1 MIDRNI
7 IAKRLKED
15 MPEASDRYLDLKV
28 DKLLNNYLEELEA
41 NLIEWIDHKPLSD
54 IYIGELSINILTR
67 EWGFL
72 DIVGAFAGMK
82 AYKDCGC
89 GDGYWIIHR
98 RLTM

>member
-1 MIDRNI
+1 MGYGVN
-7 IAKRLKED
+7 
-15 MPEASDRYLDLKV
+15 
-28 DKLLNNYLEELEA
+28 LEP
-41 NLIEWIDHKPLSD
+41 NLIEWINHKPLSD

-67 EWGFL
+67 EWGRL